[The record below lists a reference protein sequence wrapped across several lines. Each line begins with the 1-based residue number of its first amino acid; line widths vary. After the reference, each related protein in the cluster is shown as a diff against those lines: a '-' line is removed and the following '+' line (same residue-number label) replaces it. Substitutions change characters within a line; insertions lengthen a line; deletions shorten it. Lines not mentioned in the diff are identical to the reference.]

1 MAKKGTKKQRE
12 FAKLVASGDY
22 SIVESYQQA
31 GYTILSRAA
40 QRVEACRLLSSETV
54 SALVE
59 QERAKLAKT
68 RARIEK
74 NQEAMVLSD
83 SQRVLDKLRIWLEGN
98 EAASTSQL
106 KSAELLGRS
115 CSLFKDV
122 SEHIKTERSSD
133 DIQQTLEEKLAALLG
148 PDYTDPPPDSD
159 AETPK
164 PDPVEI
170 H

>member
-1 MAKKGTKKQRE
+1 MAKTGTKKQRE
-12 FAKLVASGDY
+12 FARLVASGDY

-59 QERAKLAKT
+59 LERAKLAKT

-83 SQRVLDKLRIWLEGN
+83 SQRILDKLRIWLDG

-106 KSAELLGRS
+106 KSAELLAKISGMLRTEVS
-115 CSLFKDV
+115 IETKERDSETISL
-122 SEHIKTERSSD
+122 E
-133 DIQQTLEEKLAALLG
+133 LEQKLAALLG

-164 PDPVEI
+164 ADPVEI

>member
-1 MAKKGTKKQRE
+1 MAKTGTKKQRE
-12 FAKLVASGDY
+12 FARLVASGDY

-59 QERAKLAKT
+59 QERAKLAKV

-83 SQRVLDKLRIWLEGN
+83 SQRILDKLRIWLDG

-106 KSAELLGRS
+106 KSAELLAKISGMLRTEVS
-115 CSLFKDV
+115 IETKERDSETISL
-122 SEHIKTERSSD
+122 E
-133 DIQQTLEEKLAALLG
+133 LEQKLAALLG
-148 PDYTDPPPDSD
+148 PNYTDPPPDSD

>member
-1 MAKKGTKKQRE
+1 
-12 FAKLVASGDY
+12 LVAAGTRDGTPQGDPVTLVEAYEISGY
-22 SIVESYQQA
+22 A
-31 GYTILSRAA
+31 PLGSRAA

-59 QERAKLAKT
+59 QERVKLAKV